1 MTTHRRV
8 PVVMCTWKRVSRLPR
23 TLELLAQQDVPAALY
38 VWNNNR
44 RERERIDETIAASPI
59 PAHVVHCR
67 RNVGSFARF
76 YVARELADTH
86 DSVVFIDDDLEF
98 GRSMVADQLA
108 SFARKTLSGWWAFRY
123 RPDARSYGER
133 DRVETPLAPADYV
146 GVGGLVAD
154 ASIFTEPRLFTC
166 PRRYWFVDDMWLSYY
181 AGHVK
186 GWQLR
191 RSRAEYEFDS
201 DYHDLDLTL
210 GPVKTRM
217 LRYLKRRGWPIG
229 SSGAAAYGAPT

>member
-1 MTTHRRV
+1 MTEQHRV
-8 PVVMCTWKRVSRLPR
+8 PVVMCTWNRVSRLPH
-23 TLELLAQQDVPAALY
+23 TLELLAEQDVPASLF

-44 RERERIDETIAASPI
+44 RERERVDDVIAASPI

-67 RNVGSFARF
+67 RNIGSFARF
-76 YVARELADTH
+76 YVARSLAQVRDA
-86 DSVVFIDDDLEF
+86 VVFIDDDLEF
-98 GRSMVADQLA
+98 GPSMVAEQLA
-108 SFARKTLSGWWAFRY
+108 SFAPKTLTGWWAFRY
-123 RPDARSYGER
+123 RPGARTYGER
-133 DRVETPLAPADYV
+133 DRVDTPFEPAEYV

-154 ASIFTEPRLFTC
+154 ASIFTEPRLFEC

-191 RSRAEYEFDS
+191 RSRAEYEFAS

-210 GPVKTRM
+210 GPTKTRM
-217 LRYLKRRGWPIG
+217 LRYLKRRGWAVG
-229 SSGAAAYGAPT
+229 SSGAPAYGAST